1 MKSNVQK
8 KKRKCQNLHH
18 VAYLL
23 PLAALVTLTQRM
35 TEVLVRTRLLARV
48 HLVFFIVT
56 QTKFIAN
63 LKEKIIYIE
72 IS

>member
-1 MKSNVQK
+1 M
-8 KKRKCQNLHH
+8 
-18 VAYLL
+18 AYLL

-63 LKEKIIYIE
+63 LKGKIIYIE